1 MVKIK
6 EQQDIQQQYPD
17 KNQTKKYKRVRRHQV
32 EAYGTQKL
40 RDLFENQNQN
50 LFIER
55 KPSKQIIPTILIE
68 QTNTQKSNVNVLKKL
83 LDKQISSANELL
95 DAVNKKAQEAV

>member
-1 MVKIK
+1 MLKIK

-17 KNQTKKYKRVRRHQV
+17 KTQTKKYKRVRRHQV

-83 LDKQISSANELL
+83 LYKQISSANELL